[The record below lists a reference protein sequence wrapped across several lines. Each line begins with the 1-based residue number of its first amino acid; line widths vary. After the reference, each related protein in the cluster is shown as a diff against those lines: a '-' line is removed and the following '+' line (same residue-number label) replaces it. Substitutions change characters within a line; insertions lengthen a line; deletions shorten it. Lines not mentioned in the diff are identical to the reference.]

1 MTAVKGYHDCK
12 TYWNPACNQTLYC
25 SHEVGNPFDPFAIKV
40 CKADG
45 EIVGHFSMEISR
57 IIKFLLDWALTST
70 VDLTSTYY
78 RRSLLMQGGLE
89 IANSD
94 GYSNKVTEVV
104 GT

>member
-1 MTAVKGYHDCK
+1 MQNILESCVQSD
-12 TYWNPACNQTLYC
+12 TLLFTW
-25 SHEVGNPFDPFAIKV
+25 SWKPFDPFAIKV

-45 EIVGHFSMEISR
+45 EIVGHFPMEISR
-57 IIKFLLDWALTST
+57 IMKFLLDWALTST
-70 VDLTSTYY
+70 VHLTSTYY

-94 GYSNKVTEVV
+94 GYSNKVTEVA

>member
-45 EIVGHFSMEISR
+45 EIVGHFPMEIS
-57 IIKFLLDWALTST
+57 
-70 VDLTSTYY
+70 
-78 RRSLLMQGGLE
+78 
-89 IANSD
+89 
-94 GYSNKVTEVV
+94 
-104 GT
+104 